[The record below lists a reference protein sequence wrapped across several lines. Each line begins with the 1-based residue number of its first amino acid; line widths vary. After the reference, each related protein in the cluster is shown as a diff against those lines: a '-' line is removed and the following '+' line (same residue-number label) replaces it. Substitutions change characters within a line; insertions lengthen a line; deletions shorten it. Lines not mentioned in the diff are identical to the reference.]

1 MLHRGTE
8 KLIELRN
15 GNQSIPYFNRLDYV
29 SVVAQ
34 EEIYVYSYEKLL
46 SLRINITNS
55 VFRTIF
61 LELSRIFNHLLAVV
75 THAID
80 VGAFSPFLWAFEER
94 EKIIEFYETNLGSRM
109 HTPYL
114 VAGGISISIAGSSP
128 SPYNNNNYAA
138 L

>member
-1 MLHRGTE
+1 LLHRGTE

-94 EKIIEFYETNLGSRM
+94 EKIIEFYETN
-109 HTPYL
+109 
-114 VAGGISISIAGSSP
+114 
-128 SPYNNNNYAA
+128 
-138 L
+138 